1 MWARLKELIN
11 IFAKMKEEKK
21 RKKNS
26 IKRKSFIFSRFC

>member
-21 RKKNS
+21 K
-26 IKRKSFIFSRFC
+26 KRKLDKKKKLYFL